1 MKKATTAI
9 HRVTKERFPMSGYKF
24 TVTNRKDPAIIEL
37 KKNVKVMNSE
47 RGWGT
52 KMRVRLMGRGPRTM
66 WARLEGRHPRA
77 YDCYLPLDKATHY
90 DVYVNDVYVPYQDH
104 RGA

>member
-24 TVTNRKDPAIIEL
+24 TVTNRNDPAIIEL

-52 KMRVRLMGRGPRTM
+52 KMRVRLMGRGPRTS
-66 WARLEGRHPRA
+66 WARLEGKHPRA

-90 DVYVNDVYVPYQDH
+90 DVYVNDVPNYYANKGV
-104 RGA
+104 